1 MGKYVKKIYAKDEL
15 LSALR
20 DFVQE
25 FAFPT

>member
-1 MGKYVKKIYAKDEL
+1 MDKYVKKIHAKDEL

-25 FAFPT
+25 FAILT

>member
-1 MGKYVKKIYAKDEL
+1 MDKYVKKIYAKDEL

-25 FAFPT
+25 FAILT